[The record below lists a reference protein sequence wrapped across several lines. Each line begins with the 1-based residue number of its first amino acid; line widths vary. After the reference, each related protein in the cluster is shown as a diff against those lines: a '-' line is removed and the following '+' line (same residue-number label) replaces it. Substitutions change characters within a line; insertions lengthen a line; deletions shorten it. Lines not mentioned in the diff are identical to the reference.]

1 VLSQPGAAAGESLRL
16 RGSGLDGTDAAAV
29 YLSSTLAGSEWPI
42 TTWRVLGTSASG
54 TAGDADEL
62 VLAFPSVYGA
72 LPAFNTALTATP
84 PPGNYF
90 IKVGSATPAFR
101 SNPLPIAIAPQVN
114 GIGAAQPVLTTTALP
129 PFIYSFSASGLIAG
143 EVSIFIDSTAL
154 TIAATLAPGVATVDI
169 ATGAIQFELPATG
182 FTSGTYVPV
191 RVIVN
196 GIEAPPGWWVK
207 VP

>member
-1 VLSQPGAAAGESLRL
+1 LRL
-16 RGSGLDGTDAAAV
+16 RGSGLDGADAAAV
-29 YLSSTLAGSEWPI
+29 YLSEAGVVGSEWPI

-62 VLAFPSVYGA
+62 VLAFPSAYGA
-72 LPAFNTALTATP
+72 LPAIHTVLTATP

-90 IKVGSATPAFR
+90 ITVGSTTPAFR
-101 SNPLPIAIAPQVN
+101 SNPLPIAIAPQVI
-114 GIGAAQPVLTTTALP
+114 GIGAAQPVLTTTSIP
-129 PFIYSFSASGLIAG
+129 PFIFSFSASGLIAG
-143 EVSIFIDSTAL
+143 EVSILIDNTAL

-182 FTSGTYVPV
+182 FTSGTYVAV

-196 GIEAPPGWWVK
+196 SIEAPPGWWVK